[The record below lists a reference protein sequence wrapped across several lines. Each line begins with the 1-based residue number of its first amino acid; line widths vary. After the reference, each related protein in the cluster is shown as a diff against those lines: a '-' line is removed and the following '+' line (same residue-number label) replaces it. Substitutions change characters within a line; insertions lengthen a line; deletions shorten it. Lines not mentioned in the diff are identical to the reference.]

1 MGIEAMS
8 NPDTKRVFRDFTDRL
23 KLLIQKRPDLI
34 TITLSNIFTMRL
46 IGNKTHGDLAEIG
59 IMEFVNQYMY
69 DFHSVHVGKELYRA
83 KTQEEDITI
92 TNDLTQE
99 TFPVSLKAYGVGP
112 LQLSTDKDTLMF
124 KRLKQEKTR
133 KISGNDI
140 RKILNDPAFALFYQ
154 VNVLPLIYDEKQQ
167 KCNIMVFDAEKAKDS
182 VASIQ
187 LEDQQSSASK
197 GKGRIHP
204 VFRFYDKN
212 DRYICEVRY
221 GDKAANALQ
230 RGLWTH
236 TKNGEHYFDSI
247 SGGWVDYSHNLVL
260 VELFSHALVSESTAH
275 TQALS
280 VLKENIDTLCRNRN

>member
-1 MGIEAMS
+1 
-8 NPDTKRVFRDFTDRL
+8 
-23 KLLIQKRPDLI
+23 
-34 TITLSNIFTMRL
+34 
-46 IGNKTHGDLAEIG
+46 
-59 IMEFVNQYMY
+59 
-69 DFHSVHVGKELYRA
+69 
-83 KTQEEDITI
+83 
-92 TNDLTQE
+92 
-99 TFPVSLKAYGVGP
+99 
-112 LQLSTDKDTLMF
+112 
-124 KRLKQEKTR
+124 
-133 KISGNDI
+133 
-140 RKILNDPAFALFYQ
+140 
-154 VNVLPLIYDEKQQ
+154 
-167 KCNIMVFDAEKAKDS
+167 MVFDAEKAKDS

-212 DRYICEVRY
+212 NRYIYEVRY

-260 VELFSHALVSESTAH
+260 VELFSHALVFESTAH